1 MIHVDPY
8 EVKSKLLVKLA
19 TMPYKPYGWLLHKIE
34 RDCWLGEYRATLA
47 REAKYLR
54 MLMEQGIRLTPGQ
67 EHIWRLYRN
76 HRDRRNELNRR
87 PNNIATRREYQRI
100 YRMWNRGKIRK
111 YKRDYYARHR
121 ERLNQLYK
129 DKYYPMRKAKR
140 KAKREAA
147 L

>member
-1 MIHVDPY
+1 
-8 EVKSKLLVKLA
+8 
-19 TMPYKPYGWLLHKIE
+19 
-34 RDCWLGEYRATLA
+34 
-47 REAKYLR
+47 
-54 MLMEQGIRLTPGQ
+54 
-67 EHIWRLYRN
+67 
-76 HRDRRNELNRR
+76 
-87 PNNIATRREYQRI
+87 
-100 YRMWNRGKIRK
+100 MWNRGKIRK